1 MRALVTTAPSGSPEE
16 ADELARRFGLT
27 AEPRADRLVPELLE
41 AAQGAPVLVLGSRR
55 ADLFDGGRVFRASIG
70 MGYLRFVR
78 MRGGEGDP
86 LITAAKLMA
95 GDRVLDAT
103 LGLAQDAL
111 VAAEVTG
118 EAVEGLEASPVL
130 AAFVV
135 AALRRLPSTAAREAA
150 ARISVRCAD
159 HRAALKE
166 LPAKSFDVV
175 LLDPMFRTAADS
187 NPLFD
192 LLRRH
197 GEHAPVDAQTLKAA
211 QRVARRGVLVKDAAP
226 GAELT
231 RLDLVPLPSRRTA
244 RIVFGWAPAE

>member
-1 MRALVTTAPSGSPEE
+1 MRALVTTAPSGNYEE

-27 AEPRADRLVPELLE
+27 AEPRADRLVPALLD
-41 AAQGAPVLVLGSRR
+41 AAQGAPVLVLGSPR
-55 ADLFDGGRVFRASIG
+55 ADLFDGGRAFRASIG

-78 MRGGEGDP
+78 TRGGQVDP
-86 LITAAKLMA
+86 LVTAAKLRP

-118 EAVEGLEASPVL
+118 EPVEGLEASPVL

-135 AALRRLPSTAAREAA
+135 AALRRLPGTAAREAA
-150 ARISVRCAD
+150 ARIHVRCAD

-166 LPAKSFDVV
+166 LPTRSFDVV
-175 LLDPMFRTAADS
+175 LLDPMFRTAADAS
-187 NPLFD
+187 PLFD

-197 GEHAPVDAQTLKAA
+197 GEHAPLDAQTLKAA

-226 GAELT
+226 GTELT

>member
-27 AEPRADRLVPELLE
+27 AEPRADRLLPELLE

-78 MRGGEGDP
+78 TRGGEGDP

-111 VAAEVTG
+111 VAAQVT
-118 EAVEGLEASPVL
+118 ADSVAGLAASPQP
-130 AAFVV
+130 
-135 AALRRLPSTAAREAA
+135 AALRA
-150 ARISVRCAD
+150 
-159 HRAALKE
+159 
-166 LPAKSFDVV
+166 
-175 LLDPMFRTAADS
+175 
-187 NPLFD
+187 
-192 LLRRH
+192 
-197 GEHAPVDAQTLKAA
+197 
-211 QRVARRGVLVKDAAP
+211 
-226 GAELT
+226 
-231 RLDLVPLPSRRTA
+231 
-244 RIVFGWAPAE
+244 